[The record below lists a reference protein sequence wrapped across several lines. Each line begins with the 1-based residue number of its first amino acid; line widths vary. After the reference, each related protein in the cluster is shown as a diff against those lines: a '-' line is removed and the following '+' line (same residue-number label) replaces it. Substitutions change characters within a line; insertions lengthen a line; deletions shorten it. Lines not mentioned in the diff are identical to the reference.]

1 MRKQK
6 RKHIMNKTDTDNRR
20 EPPQIAVIALT
31 ALPVICLAFAYT
43 WHETSFPQW
52 LAHLP
57 WRAILHLLPL
67 FALGVACVPTIY
79 LMRAAYLALAQWR
92 LTLGET
98 IRAWF
103 VGSMGLI
110 LYGLL
115 LFAAWSVPTV
125 GTIVATVSLAATLV
139 CLKAFP
145 FDEVEWARRLLF
157 PFHERAKERLRES
170 VYCDKGHL
178 REDLTN
184 YCWADYGGLHL
195 PVPLDAFPEWFERN
209 RSDLETYASYHSQLL
224 IDMKIAE
231 KKENL
236 S

>member
-6 RKHIMNKTDTDNRR
+6 RKHIMHETDTDNRR
-20 EPPQIAVIALT
+20 EPPQIVVIALT

-67 FALGVACVPTIY
+67 FALGVICVPTIY

-125 GTIVATVSLAATLV
+125 GTIVATVSLVATLV

-145 FDEVEWARRLLF
+145 FDEVGWARRLLF
-157 PFHERAKERLRES
+157 PLHERAKERLRES
-170 VYCDKGHL
+170 IHYGKGPL

-184 YCWADYGGLHL
+184 YCWCAYDGLHL
-195 PVPLDAFPEWFERN
+195 PAPLDAFPEWFERN
-209 RSDLETYASYHSQLL
+209 RSDLETYASYHPQLL
-224 IDMKIAE
+224 IDMRIAE
-231 KKENL
+231 KKGNL

>member
-31 ALPVICLAFAYT
+31 ALPVICLAFAYM

-125 GTIVATVSLAATLV
+125 GTIVATVSLAATLA

-157 PFHERAKERLRES
+157 PFHERAKERLREE
-170 VYCDKGHL
+170 VYCDKGPL

-184 YCWADYGGLHL
+184 YCWADYDGLHL

-209 RSDLETYASYHSQLL
+209 RSDLETYASYHPQLL

>member
-6 RKHIMNKTDTDNRR
+6 RKHIMHETDTDNRR

-31 ALPVICLAFAYT
+31 ALPTICLAFAYT

-67 FALGVACVPTIY
+67 FALGVVCVPTIY

-115 LFAAWSVPTV
+115 LFASWSVPTV

-139 CLKAFP
+139 CLKEFP
-145 FDEVEWARRLLF
+145 FDEVGWARRLLF
-157 PFHERAKERLRES
+157 PFHERAKARLR
-170 VYCDKGHL
+170 
-178 REDLTN
+178 
-184 YCWADYGGLHL
+184 
-195 PVPLDAFPEWFERN
+195 
-209 RSDLETYASYHSQLL
+209 
-224 IDMKIAE
+224 
-231 KKENL
+231 
-236 S
+236 